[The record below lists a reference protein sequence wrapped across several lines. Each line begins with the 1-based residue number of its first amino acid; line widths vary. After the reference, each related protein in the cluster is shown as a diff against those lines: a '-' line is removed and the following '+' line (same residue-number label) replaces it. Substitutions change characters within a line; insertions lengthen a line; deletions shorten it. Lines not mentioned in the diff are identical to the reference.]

1 MGGFAP
7 SPDPA
12 LSALSTRLP
21 GLPHPPDHPRDHLAG
36 FAEVSSV
43 RRGPALLP
51 SVGDGTRPAQF
62 KNHPQDGAPEL
73 QNSQKLGTRNSP
85 ALPDAQSDP
94 PTHVG
99 GLSALRRPTGA
110 GEFCRQF
117 GRHPS
122 LCGTT
127 FAGPL
132 PTSSSGTLRST
143 RPRSGRRFS
152 AAPTGPQRTS
162 SAQGPTQAFSI
173 FDLPSLA
180 LSGNCPQE
188 PPLE

>member
-43 RRGPALLP
+43 H
-51 SVGDGTRPAQF
+51 PAQF
-62 KNHPQDGAPEL
+62 KNHPPDGAPEL

-117 GRHPS
+117 GRHPA
-122 LCGTT
+122 LCGSA

-132 PTSSSGTLRST
+132 PTSSSGTLRRT
-143 RPRSGRRFS
+143 LARSGRRFS

-180 LSGNCPQE
+180 L
-188 PPLE
+188 